1 MDQGIDTRGSFQDCR
16 GASFKGGDCSPRWGA
31 EKEKGTEAKSGEF
44 ERRKEKEEVGSLV
57 RGGWSVS
64 FALKRRSVKPGGGGV
79 FG

>member
-1 MDQGIDTRGSFQDCR
+1 MPLFPLAIESEEGLM
-16 GASFKGGDCSPRWGA
+16 AKGWPLLLLGGA

-64 FALKRRSVKPGGGGV
+64 FALKRRSVKPGGVGV